1 MTSLTLEEAHSD
13 PCGYSNQ
20 NYDFQNIIAKFKEL
34 LPGHTNW
41 QIITLP
47 MDIESSRIS
56 ILKAKKNPF

>member
-20 NYDFQNIIAKFKEL
+20 NYDFQNLMAKFKGL
-34 LPGHTNW
+34 LAARTNW

-47 MDIESSRIS
+47 VDIESSR
-56 ILKAKKNPF
+56 